1 MPNRRP
7 EPDAGADALPDL
19 RLRIADRAPAATNPL
34 VRFAATVLDLACDR
48 LEAGTVRELVA
59 MPVVRRLFG
68 FDEETADAIAAVIE
82 DTNVRW
88 GLDADHRARW
98 DAGRVGDHTWRRG
111 LDRAL
116 SGVFY
121 ADSSVRV
128 VGAIAPLDGGRGAG
142 GIADRAIGPD
152 HGPDRHGPGASRRA
166 SALLRV
172 GPGHRRG
179 RPAPGGARLGR
190 PVAVGP
196 AGAPARGELPGGG
209 DRR

>member
-1 MPNRRP
+1 MTPDLAAFAP
-7 EPDAGADALPDL
+7 LLEAVFLGESGGGEPHPGADALGDRTGKDALPDL

-34 VRFAATVLDLACDR
+34 VRFAATVLDLACSR

-128 VGAIAPLDGGRGAG
+128 VGDHRPPRRGGGAG
-142 GIADRAIGPD
+142 GAADRAAGSD
-152 HGPDRHGPGASRRA
+152 HRPDRHGPGASR
-166 SALLRV
+166 
-172 GPGHRRG
+172 
-179 RPAPGGARLGR
+179 
-190 PVAVGP
+190 
-196 AGAPARGELPGGG
+196 
-209 DRR
+209 